1 MLKNLMFSDFVWKIF
16 FRFTK
21 LGKGVR
27 TGALPCPPSPFLY
40 APEIINKLN
49 NLGLSDVELKNER
62 ELSRKVQFV
71 K

>member
-1 MLKNLMFSDFVWKIF
+1 MLKNLMFSDFAWKIF

-21 LGKGVR
+21 FGKGVR
-27 TGALPCPPSPFLY
+27 TGALPCRPPILY
-40 APEIINKLN
+40 GPGIINKLN
-49 NLGLSDVELKNER
+49 NLGLSDVELKKER

>member
-1 MLKNLMFSDFVWKIF
+1 MLKNLMFSDFAWKIF

-27 TGALPCPPSPFLY
+27 TGAPSPFLY